1 MFHCEVVVTVLI
13 CLLSCGSGDQQDRTP
28 TVGASS
34 QDRGFLGSLDLRDPE
49 LYLVDLR
56 EPRAFARRH
65 VRGSINLQWDLGQ
78 FEERVE
84 RLFPAGARLVIYH
97 PEVDRV
103 NGALAAT
110 RKAGF
115 EEARG
120 FAVDPA
126 DMELSDELAV
136 SQPILG
142 SEDLR
147 RAVRDENL
155 LVLDVRTSAEY
166 ARGHIAGAVFVY
178 PDDIGRLAPA
188 LRKDRPL
195 AVICAG
201 GWRSSLVASWLLREG
216 METAFNAIGGM
227 QEWESLGYPVEKG
240 SDQVAFR

>member
-1 MFHCEVVVTVLI
+1 MVATALI
-13 CLLSCGSGDQQDRTP
+13 CLLSCGSGDQQDRT
-28 TVGASS
+28 VRVVAGS
-34 QDRGFLGSLDLRDPE
+34 QDRAFTESLDLRDPN

-84 RLFPAGARLVIYH
+84 RLFPAGARMVIFH
-97 PEVDRV
+97 PDVDRV
-103 NGALAAT
+103 NAAVAAA

-115 EEARG
+115 GEVRG
-120 FAVDPA
+120 FVVDPA
-126 DMELSDELAV
+126 EMELSAELAV

-142 SEDLR
+142 GEDLR
-147 RAVRDENL
+147 RAVENENL

-201 GWRSSLVASWLLREG
+201 GWRSSLVASWLAREG
-216 METAFNAIGGM
+216 MDTAFNVIGGM
-227 QEWESLGYPVEKG
+227 QEWERLEYPVEKG
-240 SDQVAFR
+240 SDQVDFR